1 VSKMRNCF
9 TLIAALAV
17 ALVARAGADDSVTCQ
32 QTDEILAELRQIR
45 KLLENRPDMQAQPT
59 TARIDVAA
67 APFLGSKD
75 APLTI
80 VQFTD
85 YQCQFCQR
93 FHQQTFQDLKKHYID
108 SGKVRFYS
116 LDLPLVDIHQNALLA
131 AQAGRCAQDQG
142 QFWAMHDQMQ
152 ANPEKLEMAKLVEY
166 AQESGI
172 DVAAFRQCV
181 ESGKYKEDVQQ
192 GARDATTKG
201 VRGTPAFITGKST
214 PFGVEGELVMGAV
227 PYGLFEKKVKELAP

>member
-1 VSKMRNCF
+1 VSKVRSRF
-9 TLIAALAV
+9 TLIAG
-17 ALVARAGADDSVTCQ
+17 LVVVLVSPTGADDSVTCQ
-32 QTDEILAELRQIR
+32 HTDEILAELRQIR
-45 KLLENRPDMQAQPT
+45 KLLERRPDMQAQPT

-75 APLTI
+75 APVTI

-85 YQCQFCQR
+85 YQCQFCQQ

-152 ANPEKLEMAKLVEY
+152 ANPEQLEMAKLVDY
-166 AQESGI
+166 AQESSI
-172 DVAAFRQCV
+172 DVAAFRRCI
-181 ESGKYKEDVQQ
+181 ESGKYKDDVQK
-192 GARDATTKG
+192 GARDATTNG
-201 VRGTPAFITGKST
+201 VRGTPAFVIGKST

-227 PYGLFEKKVKELAP
+227 PYGLFEKKVKELAQ